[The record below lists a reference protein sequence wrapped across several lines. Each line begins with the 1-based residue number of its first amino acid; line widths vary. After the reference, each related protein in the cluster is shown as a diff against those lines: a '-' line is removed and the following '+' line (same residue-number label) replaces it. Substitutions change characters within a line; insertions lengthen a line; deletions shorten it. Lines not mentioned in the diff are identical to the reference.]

1 MAHLVMNFRRSVIIA
16 VLRRSKV
23 ASRKKLHLKNCIFCI
38 FVKRTTNW
46 KIFKILFQKDSS
58 PHRSTC
64 CVQISWNLA
73 QEIGK
78 IVRCSPGKKNK
89 ISPRFPVLAIYCADR
104 AKNLP
109 GRPAWARGTPFPVF
123 LPCPFASLSFAL
135 FYPFP
140 FLPHHT
146 VVCRGT

>member
-89 ISPRFPVLAIYCADR
+89 ISPRLISSSGYAVRTAPKICQGAPR
-104 AKNLP
+104 GP
-109 GRPAWARGTPFPVF
+109 GTLPFPFSSLVHS
-123 LPCPFASLSFAL
+123 LPYLLLFFTLSL
-135 FYPFP
+135 FYP
-140 FLPHHT
+140 T
-146 VVCRGT
+146 TR